1 MNSSYAIFEAEFR
14 TSFRSAIQSFK
25 KRFASTFFISFLGI
39 IFSFACIRLMNFV
52 IQNPQLFPEGS
63 NEGYGTILLVYF
75 SLFTLRSAGITYR
88 KIVKSKI
95 MDMYLVQPVVPRSIM
110 LGQFFSVL
118 IPNLFITSG
127 MLFIFFT
134 GNIVTKTNIYVEIE
148 FLILLY
154 LFSFLSAL
162 SGFIFSLIG
171 SLYPL
176 SRKLSFMVALF
187 PILLALLLV
196 SNAAHQDPA
205 LAIIIVLVCTLLLL
219 VFFYFMDNIFVEALE
234 SYKINSSSHKN
245 PVRLLQ
251 FNWLSPIVGRRASA
265 ICSKE
270 VTSSIR
276 ERDVLS
282 SAFSTFS
289 ISFLLIFW
297 WFKVGIPTEPIGDL
311 PSKLYYP
318 GMLAISLYLGALLQ
332 CTMLGSTILGV
343 EGKRLWIMKSN
354 PVESL
359 LIMKGKAFALLF
371 MAFPGLLSIWL
382 PICFLAKFPFEVTL
396 FFGQCVLI
404 LLFVN
409 TGLGIWAGS
418 AFANFDES
426 DRGNP
431 DILVQFMLMGTS
443 AFFSSILLIL
453 PASVMLYNHNIGLLA
468 GGIFV
473 LLSFA
478 IMFAGI
484 RASSSAYR
492 TIFIDS
498 YGV

>member
-1 MNSSYAIFEAEFR
+1 MNSSYSIFEVEFR
-14 TSFRSAIQSFK
+14 TSFRSAIQSLK

-95 MDMYLVQPVVPRSIM
+95 MDIYLVQPLFPRSIM

-118 IPNLFITSG
+118 IPNLLLTSG
-127 MLFIFFT
+127 MLLIFFI
-134 GNIVTKTNIYVEIE
+134 GNIVTNTNIYVEIE

-154 LFSFLSAL
+154 LFSFLSVL
-162 SGFIFSLIG
+162 SGFMFSLIG
-171 SLYPL
+171 SLHPF
-176 SRKLSFMVALF
+176 SRKFSFLVVLF
-187 PILLALLLV
+187 PILFALLLV
-196 SNAAHQDPA
+196 SNAAHQDPN
-205 LAIIIVLVCTLLLL
+205 LAIIIVLVCAILLLIFL
-219 VFFYFMDNIFVEALE
+219 YFMDNIFVEALE
-234 SYKINSSSHKN
+234 SYKINASSHKN
-245 PVRLLQ
+245 PVRILQ
-251 FNWLSPIVGRRASA
+251 FKWLRPLVGRRSSA

-276 ERDVLS
+276 EKDVLS

-289 ISFLLIFW
+289 ISLLMIFW
-297 WFKVGIPTEPIGDL
+297 WFKVGIPTEPVGDL
-311 PSKLYYP
+311 PPKLYYP

-332 CTMLGSTILGV
+332 CAMLGSTMLGV

-354 PVESL
+354 PVESI
-359 LIMKGKAFALLF
+359 LIMKGKVFALLF
-371 MAFPGLLSIWL
+371 MALPGLLSIWL
-382 PICFLAKFPFEVTL
+382 PICFLAKFPIEVTL
-396 FFGQCVLI
+396 FFGECALI
-404 LLFVN
+404 LLFIN
-409 TGLGIWAGS
+409 TGLGIWVGS

-426 DRGNP
+426 ERGNP

-468 GGIFV
+468 GAIFV

-478 IMFAGI
+478 IMFVGI

-492 TIFIDS
+492 TIYIDS
-498 YGV
+498 YGA